1 MLHCKSKIC
10 YSILDTESVMLVSA
24 SLVLRENLLYRG
36 NNNPFLVIRLEERGN
51 SLDDGLFKQGQDGHT
66 TRTIHGE

>member
-1 MLHCKSKIC
+1 MLHCKLKIC

-36 NNNPFLVIRLEERGN
+36 NNNPFLVLRLEERGN
-51 SLDDGLFKQGQDGHT
+51 ALEFGLFKQGQDGHT
-66 TRTIHGE
+66 MRTIHGE